1 MLKLLEIEIR
11 RFNMYILKLNPVF
24 KDYLWGGTKLRDEYG
39 FKSELEKLA
48 EGWMLS
54 CHKDGENTIANGEF
68 AGKTL
73 TEVVKLNPDCL
84 GENGKKFEYFP
95 ILIKLIDAK
104 NDLSVQV
111 HPDNEYAMRVEGEYG
126 KTECWYILD
135 CDEGAELI
143 YGFNRE
149 ITSEEFR
156 EGIKNNTFLD
166 TVNKVKVK
174 KGDLFFIEAGTLH
187 AIGKGILLAEI
198 QQNSNTTYRVYDYGR
213 LGADG
218 KPRALHVDKAIDVT
232 CCTPPTKSTNP
243 EGELVVGEGY
253 STQLLTKCDLFNV
266 QKVSVNTEYTDN
278 ADEKSFVSILVTDGN
293 GSVDDIEIKKGD
305 SLFIPANYGEF
316 TVKGNIEIIITRV

>member
-1 MLKLLEIEIR
+1 
-11 RFNMYILKLNPVF
+11 MYILKLNPVF

-39 FKSELEKLA
+39 FQSDLEKLA

-54 CHKDGENTIANGEF
+54 CHKDGENTIANGEYS
-68 AGKTL
+68 GNSL
-73 TEVVKLNPDCL
+73 TQVVKNHPEYL

-111 HPDNEYAMRVEGEYG
+111 HPDNEYALRVEKEYG

-143 YGFNRE
+143 YGFNKE
-149 ITSEEFR
+149 ISSDEFR
-156 EGIKNNTFLD
+156 KRISDNTFLE

-218 KPRALHVDKAIDVT
+218 NLRELHIDKAVDVT
-232 CCTPPTKSTNP
+232 NCTPPVRSIKP
-243 EGELVVGEGY
+243 EGKEEVFENY
-253 STQLLTKCDLFNV
+253 TIQLLTSCDLFNV
-266 QKVSVNTEYTDN
+266 TKVSVNGEFTGV
-278 ADEKSFVSILVTDGN
+278 ADEKSFVSVLVTDGDGTIDN
-293 GSVDDIEIKKGD
+293 EIIKKGD

-316 TVKGNIEIIITRV
+316 TVKGKLELIITRV

>member
-1 MLKLLEIEIR
+1 
-11 RFNMYILKLNPVF
+11 MYILKLTPVF

-39 FKSELEKLA
+39 FKSDLTKLA

-54 CHKDGENTIANGEF
+54 CHKDGENTIENGEF

-73 TEVVKLNPDCL
+73 TEVVKSNPDFL

-104 NDLSVQV
+104 DDLSVQV
-111 HPDNEYAMRVEGEYG
+111 HPDNDYAMRVENEYG

-143 YGFNRE
+143 YGFNRD
-149 ITSEEFR
+149 ISSEEF
-156 EGIKNNTFLD
+156 KNRVVDNTFLE

-218 KPRALHVDKAIDVT
+218 KPRDLHVQKAIDVT
-232 CCTPPTKSTNP
+232 KCTPPTRSTNP
-243 EGELVVGEGY
+243 EGKLVEYEDY

-266 QKVSVNTEYTDN
+266 KKVSVKNIFDGV
-278 ADEKSFVSILVTDGN
+278 ADEKSFVSVLVTDGT
-293 GSVDDIEIKKGD
+293 GKIENIDIKKGD
-305 SLFIPANYGEF
+305 SLFIPASYGAF
-316 TVKGNIEIIITRV
+316 TISGNLEVIITRV

>member
-1 MLKLLEIEIR
+1 ME
-11 RFNMYILKLNPVF
+11 ILKLNPVF

-39 FKSELEKLA
+39 FESNLDKLA

-54 CHKDGENTIANGEF
+54 CHKDGQNTITNGIFANQ
-68 AGKTL
+68 TL
-73 TEVVKLNPDCL
+73 NEVVKNNPDFL

-104 NDLSVQV
+104 QDLSVQV
-111 HPDNEYAMRVEGEYG
+111 HPDNEYAMRVENEYG

-135 CDEGAELI
+135 CEEDAELI

-149 ITSEEFR
+149 LTSEEFR
-156 EGIKNNTFLD
+156 KAVEENTFLD
-166 TVNKVKVK
+166 AVNKVKVK

-213 LGADG
+213 VGADG
-218 KPRALHVDKAIDVT
+218 KPRELHTEKAIDVT
-232 CCTPPTKSTNP
+232 TCTPPTRDTKP
-243 EGELVVGEGY
+243 EGELLVEKGY
-253 STQLLTKCDLFNV
+253 SKQLLTKCDLFNV
-266 QKVSVNTEYTDN
+266 EKVTVTEAYTDI
-278 ADEKSFVSILVTDGN
+278 ADNTSFVSVLITDGN
-293 GSVDDIEIKKGD
+293 GKINSIEIKKGD

-316 TVKGNIEIIITRV
+316 QISGNIEAIITRV

>member
-1 MLKLLEIEIR
+1 
-11 RFNMYILKLNPVF
+11 MYILKLTPVF

-39 FKSELEKLA
+39 FESNLDKLA

-54 CHKDGENTIANGEF
+54 CHKDGENTVLNGEF
-68 AGKTL
+68 EGKTL
-73 TEVVKLNPDCL
+73 TEVIKSNPEFL

-111 HPDNEYAMRVEGEYG
+111 HPDNEYAMRVENEYG

-135 CDEGAELI
+135 CDDDAELI
-143 YGFNRE
+143 YGFNRT
-149 ITSEEFR
+149 ISSDEFR
-156 EGIKNNTFLD
+156 ERIADNTFLEA
-166 TVNKVKVK
+166 VNKVKVK

-218 KPRALHVDKAIDVT
+218 KPRELHVEKAIDVT
-232 CCTPPTKSTNP
+232 NCTPPTRSTNP
-243 EGELVVGEGY
+243 EGELISGNGY
-253 STQLLTKCDLFNV
+253 SSQLLTKCDLFNV
-266 QKVSVNTEYTDN
+266 EKVSVTDSYTTV
-278 ADEKSFVSILVTDGN
+278 ADEKSFVSVLVTDGK
-293 GSVDDIEIKKGD
+293 GKIGEIEINKGD

-316 TVKGNIEIIITRV
+316 TVTGKTELIITRV

>member
-1 MLKLLEIEIR
+1 ME
-11 RFNMYILKLNPVF
+11 ILKLNPVF

-39 FKSELEKLA
+39 FESNFDKLA

-54 CHKDGENTIANGEF
+54 CHKDGQNTITNGIFANQ
-68 AGKTL
+68 TL
-73 TEVVKLNPDCL
+73 SEVVKNNPNFL

-104 NDLSVQV
+104 QDLSVQV
-111 HPDNEYAMRVEGEYG
+111 HPDNEYAMRVENEYG

-135 CDEGAELI
+135 CEEDAELI

-149 ITSEEFR
+149 LTNEEFR
-156 EGIKNNTFLD
+156 KAVEENTFLD
-166 TVNKVKVK
+166 AVNKVKVK

-213 LGADG
+213 VGADG
-218 KPRALHVDKAIDVT
+218 KPRELHTKKAIDVT
-232 CCTPPTKSTNP
+232 TCTPPTRDTNP
-243 EGELVVGEGY
+243 EGEILVEKGY
-253 STQLLTKCDLFNV
+253 SKQLLTKCDLFNV
-266 QKVSVNTEYTDN
+266 EKITVTEAYTDI
-278 ADEKSFVSILVTDGN
+278 ADNTSFVSVLITDGN
-293 GSVDDIEIKKGD
+293 GKINSIEIKKGD

-316 TVKGNIEIIITRV
+316 QISGNIEAIITRV

>member
-1 MLKLLEIEIR
+1 
-11 RFNMYILKLNPVF
+11 MYILKLNPVF

-39 FKSELEKLA
+39 FQSDLDKLA

-54 CHKDGENTIANGEF
+54 CHKDGENTISNGEF
-68 AGKTL
+68 AGKSL
-73 TEVVKLNPDCL
+73 TEVVKENPQFL
-84 GENGKKFEYFP
+84 GVNGSKFEYFP

-104 NDLSVQV
+104 SDLSVQV
-111 HPDNEYAMRVEGEYG
+111 HPNNEYAMRVEHEYG

-149 ITSEEFR
+149 ITSDEFKA
-156 EGIKNNTFLD
+156 GIENNTFLD
-166 TVNKVKVK
+166 NVNKVKVK

-218 KPRALHVDKAIDVT
+218 KPRALHVEKAIDVT
-232 CCTPPTKSTNP
+232 SCTPPNRGTEP
-243 EGELVVGEGY
+243 EGELVIGNGY

-266 QKVSVNTEYTDN
+266 QKAEINGEYVDF
-278 ADEKSFVSILVTDGN
+278 ADEYSFVSILVTDGN
-293 GSVDDIEIKKGD
+293 GTVDGLNIQKGD
-305 SLFIPANYGEF
+305 SLFIPANYGKF
-316 TVKGNIEIIITRV
+316 TIQGKLDIIITRV

>member
-1 MLKLLEIEIR
+1 
-11 RFNMYILKLNPVF
+11 MYILKLKPVF
-24 KDYLWGGTKLRDEYG
+24 KDYIWGGTKLRDEYG
-39 FKSELEKLA
+39 FQSELTKLA

-54 CHKDGENTIANGEF
+54 CHKDGENIIENGDFE
-68 AGKTL
+68 GKTL
-73 TEVVKLNPDCL
+73 TEIVYANPDYL
-84 GENGKKFEYFP
+84 GENGNAFEYFP

-111 HPDNEYAMRVEGEYG
+111 HPDNEYAMRVENEYG

-135 CDEGAELI
+135 CDDDAELI
-143 YGFNRE
+143 YGFNKS
-149 ITSEEFR
+149 ITSKEFK
-156 EGIKNNTFLD
+156 EKIADNTFLD

-218 KPRALHVDKAIDVT
+218 KPRELHVEKAIDVT
-232 CCTPPTKSTNP
+232 NCTPPTRSTEP
-243 EGELVVGEGY
+243 EGELINKNGY

-266 QKVSVNTEYTDN
+266 EKVSVDTSYTST
-278 ADEKSFVSILVTDGN
+278 ADEKSFVSVLVTDGN
-293 GSVDDIEIKKGD
+293 GRIEDIEFKKGD
-305 SLFIPANYGEF
+305 SLFIPANYGDF
-316 TVKGNIEIIITRV
+316 TITGKSELIITRV